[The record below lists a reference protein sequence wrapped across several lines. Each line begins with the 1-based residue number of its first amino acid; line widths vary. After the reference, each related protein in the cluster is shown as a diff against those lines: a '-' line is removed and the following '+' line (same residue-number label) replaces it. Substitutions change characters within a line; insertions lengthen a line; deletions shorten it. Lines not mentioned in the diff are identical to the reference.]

1 MKQRHGTITPLLWIN
16 KLESSNLSRFHL
28 YGFSNLIRIKFAST
42 LFPQPLEKYIKHIYS
57 KVLSSAVDFSMPG
70 QKSKAEIID
79 ERKANLPLPDDPPV
93 APDWSS
99 ADKRNVNATR
109 GSKDSD
115 VTTRA
120 AAATSTTGLRGE
132 PATEGS
138 GIREEGGADLSGIG
152 REGQEHL
159 GGLPKDARKREE

>member
-1 MKQRHGTITPLLWIN
+1 L
-16 KLESSNLSRFHL
+16 SSFHL
-28 YGFSNLIRIKFAST
+28 YQLSSLIRIKFATT
-42 LFPQPLEKYIKHIYS
+42 LSPQPLEKYIKHIYS
-57 KVLSSAVDFSMPG
+57 NVLSSAVDFNMPS
-70 QKSKAEIID
+70 QKSKAKIID

-93 APDWSS
+93 ASDWNS
-99 ADKRNVNATR
+99 ADKRNANATR

-115 VTTRA
+115 ITTHA

-159 GGLPKDARKREE
+159 GRLPEDIRKRET